1 MRKMLVALLLIL
13 ALTLSLGQEKALAET
28 DCSNVTINTGAAT
41 VVTQLY
47 ENQCAILGWS
57 SGVITK
63 DMTANCCGPSVTIR
77 INGNDWNKLIG
88 EGKLDGLRYVRV
100 SKNTDGAYVIEP
112 RKVTTGGKPV
122 TISGGDFFK

>member
-1 MRKMLVALLLIL
+1 MRKMLVALLLVL
-13 ALTLSLGQEKALAET
+13 ALTLSLGQEKALAD

-63 DMTANCCGPSVTIR
+63 DMTANCCGSSAVLR
-77 INGNDWNKLIG
+77 INVNDWNKLIG

-100 SKNTDGAYVIEP
+100 SKSKEGAYQIEP
-112 RKVTTGGKPV
+112 RKVETGGKPV
-122 TISGGDFFK
+122 SISGADLFK